1 MLLAIYL
8 FEIPHLHEF
17 NCLDYKLHLLNTSKY
32 PFIIYYCNYTLK
44 YQGMWLKY
52 KSTVKQLRMHVAA
65 LCSTDLHATCSL
77 PETQYQ

>member
-32 PFIIYYCNYTLK
+32 PFIIYYCNYT
-44 YQGMWLKY
+44 
-52 KSTVKQLRMHVAA
+52 
-65 LCSTDLHATCSL
+65 
-77 PETQYQ
+77 